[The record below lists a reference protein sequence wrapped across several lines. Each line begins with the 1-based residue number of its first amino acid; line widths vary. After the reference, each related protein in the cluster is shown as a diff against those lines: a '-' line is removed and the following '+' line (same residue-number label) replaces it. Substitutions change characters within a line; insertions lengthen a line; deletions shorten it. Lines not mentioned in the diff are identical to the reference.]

1 MKNFNMHPTDALSLD
16 EALKE
21 SPTREAEKE
30 VKGQTIAV
38 KHSVDTD
45 AMYITIIDTGVNELQ
60 EHDVK
65 SGKPA
70 MRRSEPRMTMMD
82 SFFSW
87 AKGKFGVHEGWY
99 PVGRSLTV
107 TGMLSWLDHPIYIE
121 NMTKWCKLVALNF
134 NGTIIRTR
142 SGGPFMRDAQD
153 YYYRDDILDFLTVL
167 GMYGVQKVTIT
178 NQGGVAV
185 GKLEEVEMETTLR
198 QVAHDIGGKHY
209 VCYNLAGAHSLPQY
223 DIDDER
229 RKPRPAM
236 LIEAMNDAGVRDPN
250 QVIVVGDHH
259 RDEDKRFAASIH
271 GIFGFPAKYVND
283 IEFFRTRAENIEEEA
298 ADATI

>member
-1 MKNFNMHPTDALSLD
+1 MKNWNMHPTDALSLD

-21 SPTREAEKE
+21 SPTREAEKALN
-30 VKGQTIAV
+30 GTTIAV
-38 KHSVDTD
+38 RHSVDTD
-45 AMYITIIDTGVNELQ
+45 AVYVTIIGVDVNDLRD
-60 EHDVK
+60 HDVK
-65 SGKPA
+65 SGKRT
-70 MRRSEPRMTMMD
+70 MMRSEPRLTSMEG
-82 SFFSW
+82 FLSW
-87 AKGKFGVHEGWY
+87 SEGKFGINEGWY

-107 TGMLSWLDHPIYIE
+107 TGMLSWLDHPTYIE
-121 NMTKWCKLVALNF
+121 NIAKWCQLLILNF
-134 NGTIIRTR
+134 NGTLVRTR
-142 SGGPFMRDAQD
+142 SGGPFMKDAQD
-153 YYYRDDILDFLTVL
+153 YYYKDDVLDFLTVL

-185 GKLEEVEMETTLR
+185 GKLQEAEMETTLR
-198 QVAHDIGGKHY
+198 QVAQDIGGKHY

-236 LIEAMNDAGVRDPN
+236 LIEAMNNAGVLDPN